1 MWEEAFSLALQS
13 GIFAVLF
20 CCLLFYEL
28 KVSGKRE
35 ARYQKTIQSLSDA
48 LMSLR
53 LLRNDI
59 DDLERLITG
68 LDEDVRCQAEKR
80 RRKYDLGDREME
92 KNQ

>member
-48 LMSLR
+48 LMTLR

-59 DDLERLITG
+59 DDLERLISG
-68 LDEDVRCQAEKR
+68 LDLEVKGLKEKW
-80 RRKYDLGDREME
+80 RRKYDLGNREME
-92 KNQ
+92 ENQ